1 MNWKKTGWI
10 AGGLLVVIAVGAAV
24 FVNYMQLNASA
35 TVFAPR
41 GIAIQGYDPVAYFN
55 QSRPVAGSAQ
65 FRHEWNGATWQFTNA
80 ENLAAFQ
87 AEPERYAPQFGGYC
101 AFAVANGY
109 TARTDPAAWHI
120 DNGKL
125 YLNFD
130 GNTRE
135 KWRADRAKLIP
146 AAQSNWPRVI
156 QD

>member
-1 MNWKKTGWI
+1 MKRKILIG
-10 AGGLLVVIAVGAAV
+10 VGV
-24 FVNYMQLNASA
+24 FVLFAGVAGFAFIQHMQLYAHA
-35 TVFAPR
+35 PVFAAG

-55 QSRPVAGSAQ
+55 QSKPVEGSAQ
-65 FRHEWNGATWQFTNA
+65 FSHEWNDAVWHFANA

-120 DNGKL
+120 EDGKL

-130 GNTRE
+130 NATRDQWLAARTE
-135 KWRADRAKLIP
+135 LIP
-146 AAQSNWPRVI
+146 NAHANWPRVI